1 MRFPRLATIAT
12 LLSVACSGCHTQ
24 GGSVTT
30 TYVGGGTLVV
40 GGGLWVASRTVESPD
55 TSKDL
60 KWAAI
65 GTATLGVLIAISGII
80 GIVSLPSD
88 SEAAVQLSQIL
99 ITKAH
104 QGNCSVVVEREH
116 EVQELDSGVYD
127 RVLMSD
133 AAVSHCLSHSSH

>member
-1 MRFPRLATIAT
+1 MRSTRLATIAT
-12 LLSVACSGCHTQ
+12 LMSVACSGCHTQ
-24 GGSVTT
+24 SGSVTT

-40 GGGLWVASRTVESPD
+40 GGGLWVASRTVDSPD

-88 SEAAVQLSQIL
+88 SEAAVQLSRIL
-99 ITKAH
+99 IDKAH
-104 QGNCSVVVEREH
+104 EGNCTVVRDREH
-116 EVQELDSGVYD
+116 EVEELDVGVYD

-133 AAVSHCLSHSSH
+133 SAVSHCLSH

>member
-1 MRFPRLATIAT
+1 MRSARLAAIAT
-12 LLSVACSGCHTQ
+12 LVSVACSGCHTQ

-40 GGGLWVASRTVESPD
+40 GGGLWVASRTVDSPD

-65 GTATLGVLIAISGII
+65 GTATLGALIAISGII

-99 ITKAH
+99 ISKAH
-104 QGNCSVVVEREH
+104 LGNCSVVREREH
-116 EVQELDSGVYD
+116 EVQELDAGVYD

-133 AAVSHCLSHSSH
+133 PAVSRCLSHLQ